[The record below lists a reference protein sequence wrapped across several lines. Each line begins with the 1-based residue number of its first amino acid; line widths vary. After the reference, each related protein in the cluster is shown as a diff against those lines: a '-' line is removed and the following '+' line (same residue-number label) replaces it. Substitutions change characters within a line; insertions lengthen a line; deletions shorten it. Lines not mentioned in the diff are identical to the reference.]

1 MFIAP
6 RFFIHKDR
14 KSQENSVD
22 LKKIFQILKED
33 DYIPYTP
40 GIGPW
45 SIPLGAGD
53 ELGYY
58 VAGSPGAGRNRL
70 PHPAG
75 ELKPGNVWWYN
86 EVTGEYTQVPEG
98 TNPNI
103 MGPPTPSVNDG
114 NIVDGD
120 GDGIPDYIDADGGEG
135 DILQITLDQLMSFPE
150 WDGDPNDMDAD
161 GVVDARDEWI
171 YNDVYGTE
179 PVDNNKDGVW
189 DMNESKINKISRV
202 LKEANLLL
210 EKKPPE
216 RVKIPVSDPLGMS
229 LDPYDLQVVEAFF
242 EGKPDVVGTNIVT
255 KMDDAKDYNPTD
267 LRIDLLHGR
276 GKLGLVYMEKDIIY
290 LGQLGTMVDRSS
302 ESEQIQSLVRNMAR
316 ERDIRVI

>member
-1 MFIAP
+1 MVFIAP
-6 RFFIHKDR
+6 RFCIHKDR

-33 DYIPYTP
+33 EYIPYTP

-45 SIPLGAGD
+45 HIPMGAGD
-53 ELGYY
+53 VLGYR
-58 VAGSPGAGRNRL
+58 VAGSPGAGSNRL
-70 PHPAG
+70 PHPTG

-86 EVTGEYTQVPEG
+86 EATGEYTQVPEG
-98 TNPNI
+98 TNPN
-103 MGPPTPSVNDG
+103 TPSVGDG
-114 NIVDGD
+114 NFVDND
-120 GDGIPDYIDADGGEG
+120 SDGIPDYIDIDGGEG
-135 DILQITLDQLMSFPE
+135 GEILQITWDQLMSYPA

-179 PVDNNKDGVW
+179 PVDSNKDGVW

-202 LKEANLLL
+202 LKEANIIL
-210 EKKPPE
+210 EKSPPP
-216 RVKIPVSDPLGMS
+216 RVKLPVSDPMGMS
-229 LDPYDLQVVEAFF
+229 IDPYDLQVVEAFF

-255 KMDDAKDYNPTD
+255 KMDDAKDFNNTD
-267 LRIDLLHGR
+267 LRIDLLNGR
-276 GKLGLVYMEKDIIY
+276 GTLGLVYIENDIIY
-290 LGQLGTMVDRSS
+290 LGQLGTMVDRSP
-302 ESEQIQSLVRNMAR
+302 EAEQIQSLVRNMAR